1 MKEKDE
7 WWWKGRGE
15 VRGSV
20 MCRRSRKKKKKIE
33 AKPRTCI
40 FPKVFLPLP
49 VSLFLPFLT
58 SFCCRPICPRL
69 PRGYRRQL
77 IAVWFSLFSMSSFKK
92 KNLFVSVCARV
103 SPCFDPSRRPS
114 QHVSSKVRKKSVF
127 GCSLSLTHAN
137 TRTNTHTQ
145 TTAA

>member
-1 MKEKDE
+1 MSGG
-7 WWWKGRGE
+7 GRVGVKLEE
-15 VRGSV
+15 VLCAEEAGKR
-20 MCRRSRKKKKKIE
+20 KKKIE

-77 IAVWFSLFSMSSFKK
+77 IAVWFSLFSMSSFFLKK
-92 KNLFVSVCARV
+92 ISLSVFVPASV
-103 SPCFDPSRRPS
+103 PLFDPSRRPS

-127 GCSLSLTHAN
+127 GCSLSLTHTN